1 MGAYF
6 IDVKGMFLSFVII
19 KLTSM
24 EVIPN
29 MAVGV

>member
-6 IDVKGMFLSFVII
+6 IAVMGMFLSFVIV
-19 KLTSM
+19 KLANM

-29 MAVGV
+29 I